1 MPPLLD
7 AAATAQ
13 QLGRA
18 ATTLL
23 LGTLSMS
30 LQWRPQA
37 EVQALHKPAF
47 QLLLGLARHRTSL
60 CSEALAPS
68 EAHTPEVLTTVQLT
82 E

>member
-1 MPPLLD
+1 
-7 AAATAQ
+7 
-13 QLGRA
+13 
-18 ATTLL
+18 
-23 LGTLSMS
+23 MS